1 MLSQI
6 VILVNLF
13 NIIILVNNMKYSD
26 LVKKD
31 KKEDKISFKSSIYSG
46 LLVIIVVL
54 SAFATN
60 MNDIFNRD
68 MRNLDYFIRDVEDIK
83 IFNSKVDKVFNS
95 NGNVCE

>member
-1 MLSQI
+1 
-6 VILVNLF
+6 
-13 NIIILVNNMKYSD
+13 
-26 LVKKD
+26 
-31 KKEDKISFKSSIYSG
+31 
-46 LLVIIVVL
+46 
-54 SAFATN
+54 